1 MKNAE
6 NLKARLGSNMAESMG
21 DFKPGAGGLP
31 SGFAAPTGQYAG
43 CTRIKDALAIELDRI
58 VPDPE
63 QPRKEFDESALDELA
78 GSLKARGQ
86 LQPIR
91 VRWDGALGK
100 WVIIAGERR
109 YRAACRA
116 GLTTLACIEARGESS
131 TSGDVLEDQL
141 VENCLREDLKP
152 VEQARAFKILME
164 RRSWSY
170 RELGEFLHI
179 SKGKIAK
186 TLALLDLAEP
196 VVALV
201 EQGALAPIAAYE
213 ISRMDGADA
222 QLELANRVIS
232 EQLTVQDAAAI
243 VKSDKLGI
251 REPAQSRPMPKARPI
266 QVELRPG
273 ITVSI
278 KGVASEEEAIEACR
292 EAAAILRRRCRDRD
306 REKEQAA

>member
-21 DFKPGAGGLP
+21 DVKPGAGGLP

-43 CTRIKDALAIELDRI
+43 CTRIKDALSIDVTRI
-58 VPDPE
+58 IPDPH
-63 QPRKEFDESALDELA
+63 QPRKEFDEAALDELA
-78 GSLKARGQ
+78 ASLKTRGQ

-91 VRWDGALGK
+91 VRWAERLGM

-109 YRAACRA
+109 FRAALRA
-116 GLTTLACIEARGESS
+116 GLETVACIEARGEAAA
-131 TSGDVLEDQL
+131 SGDVLEDQL

-152 VEQARAFKILME
+152 IEQARAFKTLME
-164 RRSWSY
+164 RRGWSY

-196 VVALV
+196 VAAMV

-213 ISRMDGADA
+213 ISRMEGADA
-222 QLELANRVIS
+222 QIELANRVVA

-243 VKSDKLGI
+243 VKSDKLGV
-251 REPAQSRPMPKARPI
+251 RDPVPSRSASKTRPI

-273 ITVSI
+273 VTVSI
-278 KGVASEEEAIEACR
+278 KGIASDEEAAEACL
-292 EAAAILRRRCRDRD
+292 EAAVILQSHCRDRD
-306 REKEQAA
+306 RETEQAA